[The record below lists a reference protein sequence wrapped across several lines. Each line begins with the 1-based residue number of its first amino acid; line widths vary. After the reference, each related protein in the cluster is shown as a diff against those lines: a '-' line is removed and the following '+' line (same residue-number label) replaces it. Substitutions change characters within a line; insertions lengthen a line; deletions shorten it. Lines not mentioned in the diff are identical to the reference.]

1 MSVRSEKHFSQE
13 GDWSTW
19 AFPWARMLLIC
30 EFTISC
36 WGLRWLYPNFL
47 VYLSTFIGEW
57 IMALDDLICVI
68 SRQNMAPLCCQENVN
83 LFSFWI
89 SIGKWNDRQSSVCVC
104 VHTLVLAHVCWYTNI
119 CTKSSNH
126 GLGRGFSWKGLQA
139 PFKDC
144 NLPFPKIVCTTV
156 CLWHDYFFGGHTI
169 LCSSESQKGFREH
182 QSVIWWRLLP
192 GTSFSLKSH
201 NHLRYERSLIFEKR
215 LSLGKALSYGN
226 CYYFELV
233 KLEAWETPAR

>member
-1 MSVRSEKHFSQE
+1 MIDK
-13 GDWSTW
+13 
-19 AFPWARMLLIC
+19 A
-30 EFTISC
+30 
-36 WGLRWLYPNFL
+36 
-47 VYLSTFIGEW
+47 
-57 IMALDDLICVI
+57 
-68 SRQNMAPLCCQENVN
+68 
-83 LFSFWI
+83 
-89 SIGKWNDRQSSVCVC
+89 VCVC
-104 VHTLVLAHVCWYTNI
+104 VCVCVCILLCCTCVLIHKYLHEEQQTWL
-119 CTKSSNH
+119 K
-126 GLGRGFSWKGLQA
+126 GRGFRWKGLQA

-182 QSVIWWRLLP
+182 QSVIWWCLLP

-226 CYYFELV
+226 YYFELV